1 MISEEQLNQL
11 CLQGE
16 SFYVDYK
23 RAQYAFVGG
32 TDDQK
37 AELLKDV
44 LCFANSFRKTPAYI
58 LIGVDEEPS
67 GIGTVKWPACR
78 FLHFPS
84 CVAEGDMVE
93 LCRR

>member
-23 RAQYAFVGG
+23 RPQYAFWGA
-32 TDDQK
+32 TDDQN

-44 LCFANSFRKTPAYI
+44 LCFAKGETYAR
-58 LIGVDEEPS
+58 
-67 GIGTVKWPACR
+67 
-78 FLHFPS
+78 
-84 CVAEGDMVE
+84 
-93 LCRR
+93 